1 MLQERNAILHS
12 LHRALITS
20 PAAGRD
26 IPDTTFTFSIL
37 DTPRNNSWS
46 FSRSNDP
53 EVLKE
58 GNYWVMPHFSG
69 WSWPKP
75 FIGPLDDALRKITGI
90 EKDFDGQW
98 RNKIDKV
105 VWRGTGWFNSAG
117 NVNLRPDLLAKTT
130 AKEWADVQ
138 AMEWIMNGERANN
151 SIPIQEFCRYKYI
164 IYTEVS
170 FPLSNQQLFPLAV
183 DGRKEEVSLM
193 ADEDS
198 K

>member
-1 MLQERNAILHS
+1 M
-12 LHRALITS
+12 
-20 PAAGRD
+20 
-26 IPDTTFTFSIL
+26 
-37 DTPRNNSWS
+37 
-46 FSRSNDP
+46 
-53 EVLKE
+53 
-58 GNYWVMPHFSG
+58 
-69 WSWPKP
+69 
-75 FIGPLDDALRKITGI
+75 
-90 EKDFDGQW
+90 
-98 RNKIDKV
+98 
-105 VWRGTGWFNSAG
+105 
-117 NVNLRPDLLAKTT
+117 LAKTT